1 MPGLSGKI
9 TGIMIAA
16 NMMMTGGATL
26 SPENTLLD
34 ALRIFSGKN
43 GGVVPVVGPDGR
55 VSGVITPALALKRS
69 IGFTADPG
77 ALASVAVEEEMER
90 AFAAVSPEADI
101 STVAATLSGGGH
113 GAVMVVDDGG
123 RLLGVISPEDI
134 LKRIWEYS
142 EKRRKRKA

>member
-1 MPGLSGKI
+1 
-9 TGIMIAA
+9 MIAA
-16 NMMMTGGATL
+16 NMMITGGATL
-26 SPENTLLD
+26 SPESTLLD
-34 ALRIFSGKN
+34 ALRIFSCKN
-43 GGVVPVVGPDGR
+43 GGVIPVVGHDGR

-77 ALASVAVEEEMER
+77 AIASIAVEAAMET
-90 AFAAVSPEADI
+90 AFAAVSPEAGI
-101 STVAATLSGGGH
+101 SSVAAALSDRGH

-134 LKRIWEYS
+134 LNRIWEYE